1 MLHAACCMTRHESS
15 HFTAISAS
23 AAISQPSNRVV
34 FFPRMGKRG
43 WMRTP
48 RTEGQR
54 GWIRNQ
60 LRSFYHER
68 RKLQSQVRLANARF
82 SSDACSLAQTDLAT
96 KKANLDEI
104 WKKIKSIVVDGVCKG
119 RPMSTPERETAT
131 DYHEKNNN
139 ELPPWRVS
147 VSEPPPRGTSEFKF
161 QPKPKK
167 RPRLHQPASS
177 SADHKRPRLHQPETR
192 PSPVEE
198 WCEVATNSEDE
209 AERSRDSNQARPEP
223 KKMPKKLPA
232 PKKMPQPAPKRLPAY
247 GVAKLGFYT
256 KSPSDLVKVG
266 RFLSKIRAAERRGR
280 QIREE
285 RGWLKAL
292 PPHVHVEDFGVRVD
306 KVFDFDWTKDS
317 NRRKEMKKREKRDQ
331 LVKAALQD
339 GRTISFCS
347 SGNSLWPWI
356 HSGDCCT
363 YEPVTTASQL
373 KLLDV
378 VFCEVQPPDR
388 RSTRKPAF
396 FAHVIAQIKQR
407 EGRRAYYIH
416 NLRGHLNG
424 HCFIEHIYGKM
435 IHVRK
440 PT

>member
-1 MLHAACCMTRHESS
+1 MTRHESQP
-15 HFTAISAS
+15 TPLPTLPTTELY

-43 WMRTP
+43 CMRT
-48 RTEGQR
+48 QR
-54 GWIRNQ
+54 GEIRNQ
-60 LRSFYHER
+60 LRVLYHER
-68 RKLQSQVRLANARF
+68 DRLQSHVRLANAKL
-82 SSDACSLAQTDLAT
+82 SSSKACSLAKTDLAT
-96 KKANLDEI
+96 KKTNLDEI
-104 WKKIKSIVVDGVCKG
+104 WKKIKSIVVDGVYNG
-119 RPMSTPERETAT
+119 RPMSTPERETAA
-131 DYHEKNNN
+131 DYHEKNNK
-139 ELPPWRVS
+139 EPPPWRVS

-167 RPRLHQPASS
+167 RPRRQPNSTTPAGGASS

-232 PKKMPQPAPKRLPAY
+232 PKKMPQPAPKRLPAK
-247 GVAKLGFYT
+247 GVARLGFYT
-256 KSPSDLVKVG
+256 KSPGDLAKVG

-292 PPHVHVEDFGVRVD
+292 PPHVHVEDFGLRVD

-317 NRRKEMKKREKRDQ
+317 NRRKEMERREERDQ
-331 LVKAALQD
+331 LAKEALRA

-378 VFCEVQPPDR
+378 VFCEVQPDH

-396 FAHVIAQIKQR
+396 FAHVIAQIKPR
-407 EGRRAYYIH
+407 EGRLAYYIH

-424 HCFIEHIYGKM
+424 HCFIEHIHGKM